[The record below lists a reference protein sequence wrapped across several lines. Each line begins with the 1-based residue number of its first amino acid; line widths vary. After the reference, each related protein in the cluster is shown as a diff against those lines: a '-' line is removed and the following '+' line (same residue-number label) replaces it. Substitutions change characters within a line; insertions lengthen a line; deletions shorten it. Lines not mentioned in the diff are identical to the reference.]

1 MTIPQDPELTRPWR
15 TSSHSDTGGQCVEV
29 AQAGT
34 TCAVRDST
42 NPGGSRLGFSRQ
54 AWTAFTGGIKH
65 GRPCIGQQVPGRQ
78 PGNPERVLTAPGPGS
93 HERDLPA

>member
-34 TCAVRDST
+34 TCAVRDSRD
-42 NPGGSRLGFSRQ
+42 PDGRRLSFTHQ
-54 AWTAFTGGIKH
+54 AWAAFTGGIKH
-65 GRPCIGQQVPGRQ
+65 GPCRISAS
-78 PGNPERVLTAPGPGS
+78 ERI
-93 HERDLPA
+93 LPA

>member
-29 AQAGT
+29 AQAGP

-42 NPGGSRLGFSRQ
+42 NPGGIRLSFSQQ
-54 AWTAFTGGIKH
+54 AWTAFTSGIKH
-65 GRPCIGQQVPGRQ
+65 GPC
-78 PGNPERVLTAPGPGS
+78 RVSAS
-93 HERDLPA
+93 ERDLPA